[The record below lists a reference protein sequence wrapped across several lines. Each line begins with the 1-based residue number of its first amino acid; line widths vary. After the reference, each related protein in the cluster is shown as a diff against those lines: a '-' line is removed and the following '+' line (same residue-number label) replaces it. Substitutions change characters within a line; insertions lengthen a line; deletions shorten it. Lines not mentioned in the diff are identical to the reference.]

1 MRSLI
6 STLIERCKYL
16 SIELELHGNYPWI
29 YLHSVNGNIVKERFQ
44 ANHGFTAFT
53 LGMDNTTRW
62 SDRREVFKIIRKY
75 R

>member
-6 STLIERCKYL
+6 STLVERCKL
-16 SIELELHGNYPWI
+16 LNIELEIHGNYPWI
-29 YLHSVNGNIVKERFQ
+29 YLYSVNGNRVVEKFR

-53 LGMDNTTRW
+53 LGMDNIPQW

-75 R
+75 K